1 MEREA
6 VLVGIDV
13 GTSKVCALMGE
24 VSRDGRLTIM
34 GHGTVPASGLKK
46 GVVINIDQTV
56 RSIADAVERAER
68 LSGWKIDR
76 AFVGV
81 GGQHVESLN
90 SSGQV
95 AVTAHH
101 REVTREDINRA
112 IDVARAVSIP
122 SNREV
127 LHVERR
133 GFTVD
138 GQEGVK
144 DPLGMSA
151 LRLEV
156 ETHIVTA
163 SATAVQNL
171 SKCVGAAGVKIDEL
185 VANSL
190 AAAEAVLSDTEKE
203 LGVAVADI
211 GAGTIDLAL
220 FQDGSPFHTRV
231 LPVGGS
237 NVTNDVAIGLKTS
250 LQVAEELK
258 VSHGTCDLR
267 QVEDDEEISVS
278 VLGDDAGRTVSRLE
292 VCQIIEARMR
302 ETFELVR
309 NEMRAAGVGMLPAG
323 IVLTGG
329 ASQLAGA
336 AELGRDVLQMPVRVA
351 APVGHRRAG
360 RHAAQPELQHGRR
373 PAPVGRDQPDLRRAA
388 ALRVGAGDGRPR
400 PIARRAP
407 ERLPVDRG
415 PDRCAIGTGHERPRN
430 LPCTRLDDPALYSP
444 EPSGPGARTHP
455 WSVRSQATET
465 GST

>member
-13 GTSKVCALMGE
+13 GTSKVVALIGE

-46 GVVINIDQTV
+46 GVVVNIDQTV
-56 RSIADAVERAER
+56 RSITDAVERAER

-81 GGQHVESLN
+81 GGMHVESLN
-90 SSGQV
+90 STGQV

-101 REVTREDINRA
+101 REVTREDVNRA
-112 IDVARAVSIP
+112 IEVARAVSIP

-127 LHVERR
+127 LHVER
-133 GFTVD
+133 GFIVD

-171 SKCVGAAGVKIDEL
+171 SKCVAQAGVKIDEL
-185 VANSL
+185 VAGSL
-190 AAAEAVLSDTEKE
+190 ASAEAVLNDTEKE

-220 FQDGSPFHTRV
+220 FTDGSPFHTAV
-231 LPVGGS
+231 LPIGGN
-237 NVTNDVAIGLKTS
+237 NVTNDIAIGIKTS
-250 LQVAEELK
+250 LPVAEELK
-258 VSHGTCDLR
+258 IRHGTCDLR
-267 QVEDDEEISVS
+267 SVDGDDEISVA

-292 VCQIIEARMR
+292 LCRIIEARMR
-302 ETFELVR
+302 ETFELLR
-309 NEMRAAGVGMLPAG
+309 NEMHDAPGMLPAG
-323 IVLTGG
+323 IILTGG
-329 ASQLAGA
+329 AAQLAGV
-336 AELGRDVLQMPVRVA
+336 AELGRDVLDMPVRVA
-351 APVGHRRAG
+351 GPAGIGGLVDTLLTPTYSTAVGLLQWGAATLNSTESSRYESAPAMGVFG
-360 RHAAQPELQHGRR
+360 RM
-373 PAPVGRDQPDLRRAA
+373 RDA
-388 ALRVGAGDGRPR
+388 
-400 PIARRAP
+400 
-407 ERLPVDRG
+407 
-415 PDRCAIGTGHERPRN
+415 
-430 LPCTRLDDPALYSP
+430 
-444 EPSGPGARTHP
+444 
-455 WSVRSQATET
+455 VRSMFP
-465 GST
+465 